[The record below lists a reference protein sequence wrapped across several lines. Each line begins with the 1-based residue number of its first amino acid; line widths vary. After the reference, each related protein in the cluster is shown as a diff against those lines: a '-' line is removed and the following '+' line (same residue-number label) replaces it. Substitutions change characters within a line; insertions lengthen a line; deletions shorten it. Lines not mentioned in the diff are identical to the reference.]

1 MSLSY
6 FFHVFQVSME
16 ATVGSRTNSRGPV
29 FDMKKIREVS
39 LLAVV
44 DVLHQSTWE
53 LSPLQ
58 EPAVIREWR
67 EKQVERLRLKDEE
80 EEEARAQLKV
90 QAAKVRK
97 VGAGRGWLG
106 FLGCSGLSRRSG

>member
-1 MSLSY
+1 
-6 FFHVFQVSME
+6 ME

-39 LLAVV
+39 LP
-44 DVLHQSTWE
+44 DVLEQRN
-53 LSPLQ
+53 LKVLALQ

-80 EEEARAQLKV
+80 EEETRAQLKV

-97 VGAGRGWLG
+97 VGVGTGWLG
-106 FLGCSGLSRRSG
+106 WSRRSG